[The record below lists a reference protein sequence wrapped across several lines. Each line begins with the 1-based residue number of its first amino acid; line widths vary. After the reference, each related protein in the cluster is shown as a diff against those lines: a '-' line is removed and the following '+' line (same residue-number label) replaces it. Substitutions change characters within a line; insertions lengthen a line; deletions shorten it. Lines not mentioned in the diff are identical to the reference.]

1 MSGDVIMVERELL
14 KAEAFRSLS
23 GTAKTV
29 LFDFLMQRKIK
40 GVKVHGRK
48 VPMLLNNG
56 ELVYSYAEAE
66 QKGIPRSTFMR
77 SLDELVSKGFIDI
90 AWSGSGGK
98 KGDVSL
104 YGLSDRWAAFGT
116 GKFKSA
122 TRPKDKRQGRGF
134 KRGNTEWKKAR
145 KSNMGA
151 KNGNPTIAENG
162 NPKVQ
167 DSLLNCQK
175 RQSIN
180 HGKKPKNRYSIGWS
194 PVFSV

>member
-14 KAEAFRSLS
+14 KAEAFHSLS

-29 LFDFLMQRKIK
+29 LFDFLMKRKIK

-116 GKFKSA
+116 DKFKPA

-134 KRGNTEWKKAR
+134 RRGNKEWMKAR
-145 KSNMGA
+145 KSNIGV
-151 KNGNPTIAENG
+151 KNGNPTIAENS
-162 NPKVQ
+162 NPKVEE
-167 DSLLNCQK
+167 SLLNCQK
-175 RQSIN
+175 RQFNN
-180 HGKKPKNRYSIGWS
+180 HEKRPRSRASIGWS
-194 PVFSV
+194 PLFSV

>member
-1 MSGDVIMVERELL
+1 MSGDVIMVERSLL
-14 KAEAFRSLS
+14 RADAFRSLS

-29 LFDFLMQRKIK
+29 LFDFLMKRKIK

-48 VPMLLNNG
+48 VPMILNNG
-56 ELVYSYAEAE
+56 EIVYSYAEAE

-77 SLDELVSKGFIDI
+77 ALDELVAKGFIDI

-104 YGLSDRWAAFGT
+104 YGLSDRWIAYGT
-116 GKFKSA
+116 DKFKSA

-134 KRGNTEWKKAR
+134 RRGNKEWMKAR
-145 KSNMGA
+145 KSNIGV

-162 NPKVQ
+162 NPKVEGNP
-167 DSLLNCQK
+167 LNCQK
-175 RQSIN
+175 RQSNIQ
-180 HGKKPKNRYSIGWS
+180 GKTPKSLASIGWS
-194 PVFSV
+194 PVFSL